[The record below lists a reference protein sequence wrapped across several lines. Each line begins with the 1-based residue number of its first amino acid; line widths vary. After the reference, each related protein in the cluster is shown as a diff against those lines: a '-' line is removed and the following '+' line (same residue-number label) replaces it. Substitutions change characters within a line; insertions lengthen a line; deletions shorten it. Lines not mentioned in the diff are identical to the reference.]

1 MSIGMAAS
9 IFTVNTMG
17 GAVMS
22 ANRPEMS
29 SRFRDIIANIAGRH
43 TQAEVKR
50 LRPKQLDESPAR
62 VYS

>member
-17 GAVMS
+17 GGGDV
-22 ANRPEMS
+22 RQPTGDV